1 MKNLHIVFRHS
12 DRTLLDSGLFDSK
25 DDAIFK
31 LSDQLQIG
39 PINALTTKT
48 GIQFRKKW
56 LEHVF
61 GDSSNLEAV
70 LNAVEADMVTISK
83 VLEMANS
90 CHQIYIWTGR
100 YVSEIIG
107 TCRLIHAIISCN
119 KPIFVLDFSNVCVL
133 NVYGDVVRPK
143 SLLQT
148 DPSQIKD
155 VFEHFKIQDNK
166 DIQTWSQR
174 WGELQLVDSTLRVLG
189 KNGEICHQNESFFDE
204 KLFFYLSD
212 KFQPAALVIG
222 HTLVDIDFS
231 VGDEFLNCR
240 LKEMVKANKIEY
252 SGQLNAIRDYQVKK
266 ISASLL

>member
-1 MKNLHIVFRHS
+1 MKSLHIVFRHA

-48 GIQFRKKW
+48 GIQSRKKW

-83 VLEMANS
+83 VLEMTNS
-90 CHQIYIWTGR
+90 CQQIYLWTGR
-100 YVSEIIG
+100 DVSEIIG

-143 SLLQT
+143 TLLQT
-148 DPSQIKD
+148 APFQIKE
-155 VFEHFKIQDNK
+155 VFNHFNLQNHK
-166 DIQTWSQR
+166 DLQKWADC
-174 WGELQLVDSTLRVLG
+174 WNELKLVDSTLKVLD